1 MKKKCFAMVMAGV
14 MAVSV
19 LAGCGSNNTPA
30 ASGSGAASDGN
41 DSAQTF
47 KIGTIGPLSGPY
59 AIYGQAVAN
68 GAQIAV
74 DEINAMGGDFKFE
87 LSAQDD
93 EGDGEKSANAY
104 NNLMDWGM
112 QVLVGPTT
120 TGASVTVAAKC
131 YEERTFMLTPSASSV
146 DVTAGKDNVFQ
157 VCFTDP
163 NQGVSSA
170 DYIAQ
175 HMAGADVVG
184 ALPMILL

>member
-1 MKKKCFAMVMAGV
+1 MKKKFFAMVMAGV

-19 LAGCGSNNTPA
+19 LAGCGSNNNTPA
-30 ASGSGAASDGN
+30 ASGSGAASGG

-93 EGDGEKSANAY
+93 EGDGEKSVNAY

-120 TGASVTVAAKC
+120 TGASVAVAAKC
-131 YEERTFMLTPSASSV
+131 YEERPPPPPWM
-146 DVTAGKDNVFQ
+146 
-157 VCFTDP
+157 
-163 NQGVSSA
+163 
-170 DYIAQ
+170 
-175 HMAGADVVG
+175 
-184 ALPMILL
+184 